1 MLIELVPVR
10 QLAVRLTG
18 AAWRFEAENAEKI
31 DAHWQKLTAGN
42 PHLWNGRVMKLASF
56 EIDGGVF
63 RGSMVEASY
72 AAFLAWRDWNYPDPH
87 IRNLFGSAVIRAR
100 GGELVFG
107 KMAGHTSTAGQVY
120 PPGGNL
126 DPDDLREDGEV
137 DVAGSIV
144 RELGEETGLD
154 AGEALT
160 HSTFALFDGPRIS
173 ISRLFEFPYSAADIV
188 ARIDEH
194 NAREER
200 PELEEAIVL
209 AKPSDAD
216 GLTMPPFARALADR
230 LLAK

>member
-1 MLIELVPVR
+1 MIDLLPVR

-18 AAWRFEAENAEKI
+18 EAWRFEAENAERI
-31 DAHWQKLTAGN
+31 DQHWRKLTADN

-56 EIDGGVF
+56 DMADGVF
-63 RGSMVEASY
+63 SGSMVEASY
-72 AAFLAWRDWNYPDPH
+72 AAFLAWRDWNYPDPN

-107 KMAGHTSTAGQVY
+107 KMAAYTATAGLVY

-126 DPDDLREDGEV
+126 DPDDLREDGEL
-137 DVAGSIV
+137 DVEGSIS

-173 ISRLFEFPYSAADIV
+173 ISRVFEFPYTAKEIV
-188 ARIDEH
+188 ARVDEH

-200 PELEEAIVL
+200 PELEGAVVL
-209 AKPSDAD
+209 SKSSDTD
-216 GLTMPPFARALADR
+216 GLAMPPYARALADR
-230 LLAK
+230 LLAI